1 MTRATRHT
9 HSLLTRN
16 ISLHQIPTLAPY
28 IPDLQ
33 HLLFQTINLTVKRG
47 QKAVGQCELAL
58 SDLQPD
64 TRANLPPAVVMNKAQ
79 AADAERV
86 GPVCDS
92 VRSAKFRAMVLL
104 HGRRAGYV
112 QGRVYVYA
120 IDRLR
125 TAVRCYVSPVLYT
138 FPYM

>member
-1 MTRATRHT
+1 M
-9 HSLLTRN
+9 
-16 ISLHQIPTLAPY
+16 
-28 IPDLQ
+28 
-33 HLLFQTINLTVKRG
+33 KRG

-125 TAVRCYVSPVLYT
+125 TAVRCCGSPVLCASPYKWHPYT
-138 FPYM
+138 YIHSNAAWSTLSSLATLLQRSSGDLVDE